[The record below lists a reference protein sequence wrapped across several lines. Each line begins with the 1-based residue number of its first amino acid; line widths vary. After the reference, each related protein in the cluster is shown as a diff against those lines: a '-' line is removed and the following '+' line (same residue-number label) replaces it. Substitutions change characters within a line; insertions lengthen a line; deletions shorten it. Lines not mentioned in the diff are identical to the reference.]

1 LARASL
7 LAYLL
12 VACVLPLIALAV
24 VSLQGFWS
32 GRFAGVALD
41 LENYRTV
48 FGAGT
53 ETLAALRNSVL
64 LGVTCAFAGMAIAVL
79 LAYRIGE
86 GGRLGR
92 VVDAVSKIP
101 GTMSHVVVAIAF
113 VGALAGPPL
122 NLEGTV
128 VMLLLAYFV
137 LYLTQATVSAQA
149 AHAMVGRDLGE
160 ASRIAGAGPG
170 TTLRRIGI
178 PLMAPGLA
186 AGWAFLFVLVVG
198 DITASAILASP
209 SSPVIGFEILSI
221 FQNGTY
227 PLLAALGT
235 VISLVSTVIVL
246 SALAYA
252 GRRRRDLA
260 ERA

>member
-1 LARASL
+1 
-7 LAYLL
+7 
-12 VACVLPLIALAV
+12 
-24 VSLQGFWS
+24 
-32 GRFAGVALD
+32 
-41 LENYRTV
+41 
-48 FGAGT
+48 
-53 ETLAALRNSVL
+53 
-64 LGVTCAFAGMAIAVL
+64 
-79 LAYRIGE
+79 
-86 GGRLGR
+86 
-92 VVDAVSKIP
+92 
-101 GTMSHVVVAIAF
+101 
-113 VGALAGPPL
+113 
-122 NLEGTV
+122 
-128 VMLLLAYFV
+128 
-137 LYLTQATVSAQA
+137 
-149 AHAMVGRDLGE
+149 
-160 ASRIAGAGPG
+160 
-170 TTLRRIGI
+170 
-178 PLMAPGLA
+178 MAPGLA